1 MHVSPSILSPF
12 SSDSESRRS
21 DSRSAISYLQGL
33 VDRSPREETG
43 SRARS
48 VAPERRKRP
57 TKLSRISRGPLET
70 ITTQPAPTNE
80 EQPRL
85 YVHCEEKEAIRSR
98 NFVLARLKIILYRT
112 PRRGRHGA
120 PGSRTLPRAV
130 PATVPIPTGPHQR
143 RQRNSSNGCTERS
156 RAISPCPRAI
166 TIGRTSTDSSL
177 VVKDRRYPH
186 VGHCRK
192 CRTQECGSLCYH
204 GALATELLERSLA
217 AVVRGVSEPRT
228 GIFSMWRRGSIGD
241 RRIPRV

>member
-48 VAPERRKRP
+48 VALERRKRP

-98 NFVLARLKIILYRT
+98 NFVLARLKIILYT
-112 PRRGRHGA
+112 IPCHGRHEA
-120 PGSRTLPRAV
+120 PGSRTLPKAGHRADSYR
-130 PATVPIPTGPHQR
+130 PPPTSTAKQFKRMHGKKQCNISVST
-143 RQRNSSNGCTERS
+143 RNHYWTDKYRFQSCRERPSLSARWASSNMPDPGARITLLS
-156 RAISPCPRAI
+156 RC
-166 TIGRTSTDSSL
+166 
-177 VVKDRRYPH
+177 
-186 VGHCRK
+186 VGH
-192 CRTQECGSLCYH
+192 
-204 GALATELLERSLA
+204 
-217 AVVRGVSEPRT
+217 
-228 GIFSMWRRGSIGD
+228 
-241 RRIPRV
+241 